1 MNPIYSPTS
10 TARLRFKALA
20 AVIMCVM
27 SASLAA
33 SAQGDAQMTQYWAV
47 PTSFNPAA
55 TGNTDYLR
63 IRGGARLQWMGI
75 HNAPKSFLVLAD
87 SPLKF
92 GKKQHIGLGVS
103 MMQES
108 LGLFSNLG
116 LNIQASYKL
125 RVCAKGTLS
134 IGVEGGYY
142 DRNSKARKSGPPTAT
157 TTTRVPTRPRL
168 PQDLAGNAFDF
179 SLGLEYTHKW
189 FTVRH
194 RRETHPCAQ
203 NNALP

>member
-1 MNPIYSPTS
+1 MNPIYSLTS

-125 RVCAKGTLS
+125 RVLKGTLS

-142 DRNSKARKSGPPTAT
+142 DQKFKGSEVQTPAT
-157 TTTRVPTRPRL
+157 TTTRVPTRPCL
-168 PQDLAGNAFDF
+168 PKT
-179 SLGLEYTHKW
+179 SP
-189 FTVRH
+189 
-194 RRETHPCAQ
+194 ETRSTSHSAWNTPTNGSGSA
-203 NNALP
+203 